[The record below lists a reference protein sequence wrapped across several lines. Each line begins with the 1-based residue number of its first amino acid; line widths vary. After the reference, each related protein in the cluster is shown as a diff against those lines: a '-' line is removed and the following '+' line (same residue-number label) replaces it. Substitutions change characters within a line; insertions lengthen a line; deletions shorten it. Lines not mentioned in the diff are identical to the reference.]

1 MSVLD
6 WEWLRERE
14 YSLRVSALAD
24 DSCCNRSRFF
34 QSRIRSSLVDPR
46 RLSIVYSRTQRP
58 KPIPGRMRR
67 SMPVVTITGPSGLT
81 KDAKKQL
88 IEESLHVLTETYHK
102 VEDFASNGFI
112 QTENPDMVPFAAAL
126 Q

>member
-1 MSVLD
+1 MSATRLGT
-6 WEWLRERE
+6 LRERE
-14 YSLRVSALAD
+14 YSLRASALAD

-67 SMPVVTITGPSGLT
+67 MPVITITGASGLT
-81 KDAKKQL
+81 KDTKKRL
-88 IEESLHVLTETYHK
+88 IEGTLYVLTEAYHK
-102 VEDFASNGFI
+102 VEDFA
-112 QTENPDMVPFAAAL
+112 
-126 Q
+126 